1 MNNVHIHF
9 IIENTGVLKPVS
21 LNDLDAS
28 SILPQSWTPDA
39 KMAPK
44 LWSDNANYINQLK
57 CQKTLDKVG
66 FMLNYLG
73 LVGQSELAINAS
85 EELL

>member
-1 MNNVHIHF
+1 MNNINIHF
-9 IIENTGVLKPVS
+9 VIENTGVIKPVS

-28 SILPQSWTPDA
+28 SILPQSWTLMS
-39 KMAPK
+39 KS
-44 LWSDNANYINQLK
+44 LSDNANYINQLK
-57 CQKTLDKVG
+57 CQKTLGKVG

-73 LVGQSELAINAS
+73 LVGQRELGELAINAS